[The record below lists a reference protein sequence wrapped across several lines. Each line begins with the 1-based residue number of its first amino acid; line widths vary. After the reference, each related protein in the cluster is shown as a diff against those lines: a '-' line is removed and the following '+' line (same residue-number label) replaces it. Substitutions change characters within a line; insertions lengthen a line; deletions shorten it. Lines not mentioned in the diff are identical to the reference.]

1 MGTPSSEMIIQDV
14 YLELKSL
21 EIFYCTNGATF
32 EGIAKRNGH
41 RWTVVCEVK
50 GVSWG
55 GLRTESKGR

>member
-21 EIFYCTNGATF
+21 EIFYFTNGAAF
-32 EGIAKRNGH
+32 EGISDRNGH
-41 RWTVVCEVK
+41 IWKVVCEVK

-55 GLRTESKGR
+55 GPRT